1 VGAKFTIVH
10 GDQATTLYQ
19 DTYTCVK
26 RLEQTVI
33 LSWSRNGVVLGTVA
47 YPVGPLPM
55 EHRGSLPQMGRE
67 NLMPQMERQDL
78 MPRIERQDLM
88 PQMERQDLMP
98 QMERQD
104 PIVAPQ
110 MERPVSHDDLSD
122 LAVTMD
128 WESLHGNSTKWPPEF
143 NAAHDMCKSGPV
155 VQLDWAK

>member
-1 VGAKFTIVH
+1 MSALRNWYKSPQCVVGAEFTIVH

-67 NLMPQMERQDL
+67 NLMPQMG
-78 MPRIERQDLM
+78 RQDLM

-98 QMERQD
+98 QMER
-104 PIVAPQ
+104 
-110 MERPVSHDDLSD
+110 PVSHDDISD

-128 WESLHGNSTKWPPEF
+128 WESLHGKSTKWPPEF